1 MFTHFPKMLFLRVMI
16 TPLVMALAMMIS
28 VIIPSYAS
36 DDATI
41 IMYHRF
47 GESRLPST
55 NIQLDV
61 FEAHLQTIRDEG
73 WTVMPLSEIVSRLK
87 SGKLADKALAITVDD
102 AFTSVY
108 TEAFPTAGIWL
119 SVYAIHCD
127 GSINRGLQGYA
138 TWDQKER
145 CGRLALKSFASHTH
159 PLHRLDADI
168 RKETITKCHIP

>member
-1 MFTHFPKMLFLRVMI
+1 MFTHFSKMLFLRVMV
-16 TPLVMALAMMIS
+16 TPLVMALAIIVS

-47 GESRLPST
+47 GESNLPST

-73 WTVMPLSEIVSRLK
+73 YTVMPLDEIVSRLK
-87 SGKLADKALAITVDD
+87 SGESLPDKAMAITIDD

-108 TEAFPTAGIWL
+108 TEAFPRLQEYGYPFTLFIAT
-119 SVYAIHCD
+119 D
-127 GSINRGLQGYA
+127 TINRGLQGYA
-138 TWDQKER
+138 TLGSDQR
-145 CGRLALKSFASHTH
+145 
-159 PLHRLDADI
+159 DAGGW
-168 RKETITKCHIP
+168 R